1 VFCYGFGMIYCFQCV
16 CICFEC
22 DSSVKS
28 RYDTL
33 KSHSNHTQITL
44 KSVCLLVISPKIER
58 DGSFFDRLIGAMT
71 FEILQMVLKVAVGD
85 SV

>member
-1 VFCYGFGMIYCFQCV
+1 VFVFVLSVIAVSNPGQIR
-16 CICFEC
+16 
-22 DSSVKS
+22 VKS
-28 RYDTL
+28 RYD
-33 KSHSNHTQITL
+33 TL